1 MGVDGGSTGIPADVS
16 AVAGLELLLIGKGGT
31 SWLEREFLRRRPVR
45 KGFCMMEQK
54 KL

>member
-1 MGVDGGSTGIPADVS
+1 MGVDGGSAGVPADVS

-45 KGFCMMEQK
+45 KGFCMVEQK